1 MRIKDNIESKQIIN
15 RSEFICYL
23 AKCLDEESCREFI
36 NEIRRKHPQATHVC
50 TAYIT
55 NHKMTIKTSDDGEPS
70 KTAGMPML
78 DALQKNDL
86 EDVCACVVRYFGGV
100 KLGAGGL
107 VRAYSSSVAQ
117 AITKATLMEVVKCQ
131 IYSLRFTYDLVDK
144 LNYFL
149 QDVYIANKNY
159 EEKVEYI
166 LYLDDEMMVEKIR
179 EFTNGKCELQ
189 FLYEEEV
196 EKEVRR

>member
-1 MRIKDNIESKQIIN
+1 MRIKLRVESTQTIN

-23 AKCLDEESCREFI
+23 EKCKNEDECRCFI
-36 NEIRRKHPQATHVC
+36 NEIRKLHPQATHVC

-55 NHKMTIKTSDDGEPS
+55 NQRMTIKTSDDGEPS

-78 DALQKNDL
+78 DVLQKNDL
-86 EDVCACVVRYFGGV
+86 EDICACVVRYFGGI

-107 VRAYSSSVAQ
+107 VRAYSSSVAR
-117 AITKATLMEVVKCQ
+117 AIANAQLMEVVRCKV
-131 IYSLRFTYDLVDK
+131 YSLRFTYDLVDK

-149 QDVYIANKNY
+149 QDVYIAQKNY

-166 LYLDDEMMVEKIR
+166 LYLEDEKMIEKIC
-179 EFTNGKCELQ
+179 EFTNGKAEMA

-196 EKEVRR
+196 EKTAGR